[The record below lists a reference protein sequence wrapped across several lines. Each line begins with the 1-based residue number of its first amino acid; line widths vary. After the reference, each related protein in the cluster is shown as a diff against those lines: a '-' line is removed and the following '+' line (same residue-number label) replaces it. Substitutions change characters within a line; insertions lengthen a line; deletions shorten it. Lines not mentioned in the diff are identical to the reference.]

1 MRRHTNDAGQPFGRT
16 VIFVLAVLF
25 PAWSSQ
31 ILASDYAESS
41 QPPPLDC
48 VLEPYEVVEVSSAVQ
63 GVIDQIY
70 VDRNDS
76 VSKGQ
81 LLVELDSNVEK
92 TQVDL
97 ARTRASLRTT
107 IELRETELAFNQRSQ
122 QRLEKL
128 YTSDTISLHV
138 KDEADTDTTK
148 SVLQL
153 RNARDSQRLAELE
166 LAKAEAI
173 LELRSMRSPIDGVV
187 VSRNKVAGEFVE
199 DQSILRIAQLDPLRV
214 EVIVP
219 VERFGEIEA
228 GMQVEV
234 MPEHFGDGPRMATVT
249 MVDRMIDPASGTFDV
264 RAELPN
270 PDHRIPSGLRCTVQ
284 FLDKMIPAASIAKT
298 EDAGADAEPPAVA
311 TLPEPPREE
320 LQMVGVN
327 AVRLPEVPELRQEE
341 LEMVG
346 VNAVRLPEV
355 PELRQEELEMVGI
368 NAVRLPEVPEPHR
381 EELEMVSIN
390 AGLLPSVSARRFA
403 AEPASLSAAAAC
415 DAKVPART
423 QKYSVVADPIA
434 NLSTSDEL
442 LEALRAQGVN
452 DYYLKR
458 NGTDSGQIA
467 LGLFKY
473 KGNAEQRLEDLAL
486 LGFKADIRIIGGA
499 PVPAGCTGKPQFA
512 IRD

>member
-1 MRRHTNDAGQPFGRT
+1 MRLQISDGNQTVWRT
-16 VIFVLAVLF
+16 IVPVLAVLF
-25 PAWSSQ
+25 PVMCGQAV
-31 ILASDYAESS
+31 AEESAEPN
-41 QPPPLDC
+41 QPAPLDC

-76 VSKGQ
+76 VRKGQ
-81 LLVELDSNVEK
+81 LLVELDSDVEK

-97 ARTRASLRTT
+97 ARTRASLNTT
-107 IELRETELAFNQRSQ
+107 IELRETELAFNKRSQ

-128 YTSDTISLHV
+128 YTTDTISLHV

-166 LAKAEAI
+166 LAKARAI

-187 VSRNKVAGEFVE
+187 VARNKVAGEFVE
-199 DQSILRIAQLDPLRV
+199 DQSILRLAQLDPLRV

-270 PDHRIPSGLRCTVQ
+270 PDHKIPSGLRCTVQ
-284 FLDKMIPAASIAKT
+284 FLDKVIPAASIAET
-298 EDAGADAEPPAVA
+298 EDTAPEPIATESIASEILTPGPFVSEPAEPVV
-311 TLPEPPREE
+311 E
-320 LQMVGVN
+320 LV
-327 AVRLPEVPELRQEE
+327 LEE
-341 LEMVG
+341 LE
-346 VNAVRLPEV
+346 L
-355 PELRQEELEMVGI
+355 
-368 NAVRLPEVPEPHR
+368 
-381 EELEMVSIN
+381 VSIN
-390 AGLLPSVSARRFA
+390 AERLPGVSVAPRFA
-403 AEPASLSAAAAC
+403 ATPASLDVPAC
-415 DAKVPART
+415 EAEVPARK
-423 QKYSVVADPIA
+423 QKYAVVADPIA

-442 LEALRAQGVN
+442 LDELHAQGVS
-452 DYYLKR
+452 DYYLQR
-458 NGTDSGQIA
+458 SGKVG

-473 KGNAEQRLEDLAL
+473 KGNAEQRIEDLTL
-486 LGFKADIRIIGGA
+486 LGFKADMRIVNGA
-499 PVPAGCTGKPQFA
+499 PVQSECTENRQFA
-512 IRD
+512 VRD